1 MKEKYTEIELEII
14 RFSSE
19 DVIVTSFTE
28 NGDLDCQ
35 TDTNICFSDTN
46 G

>member
-1 MKEKYTEIELEII
+1 MKEKYTDIELEII

-28 NGDLDCQ
+28 NGEQNCQ

>member
-1 MKEKYTEIELEII
+1 MKEKYTEIELEMI

-28 NGDLDCQ
+28 NGDQNCQ
-35 TDTNICFSDTN
+35 TDTNICFGN
-46 G
+46 E